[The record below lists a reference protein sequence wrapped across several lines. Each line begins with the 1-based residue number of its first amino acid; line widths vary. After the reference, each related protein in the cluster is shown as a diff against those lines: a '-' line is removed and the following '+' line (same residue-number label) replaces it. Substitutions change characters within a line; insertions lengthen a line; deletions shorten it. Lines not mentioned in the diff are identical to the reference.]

1 MQISAPDIFTATIA
15 AEYYASTRH
24 QEDLYLDGWCEGIA
38 FYESAIKN
46 QFIKVSMSEIEKKA
60 YLAKP
65 RDFELVL
72 VKAGSNGLLGVG
84 KRSSIFQ
91 VSLKYSCTRCVKNL
105 EGEDLVCAKK
115 RHNDDRLFYKDAHKP
130 GLSRDVSQIWDAQSK
145 IHYCHTCL
153 AVMSDWEDQHKRC
166 ITCGS
171 CLGNYVQLPGFGD
184 FYCAARENATIHDPQ
199 IESCSQWQL
208 GKMFVG
214 SEKT

>member
-1 MQISAPDIFTATIA
+1 MHSVRKEF
-15 AEYYASTRH
+15 R
-24 QEDLYLDGWCEGIA
+24 
-38 FYESAIKN
+38 
-46 QFIKVSMSEIEKKA
+46 
-60 YLAKP
+60 
-65 RDFELVL
+65 
-72 VKAGSNGLLGVG
+72 
-84 KRSSIFQ
+84 
-91 VSLKYSCTRCVKNL
+91 
-105 EGEDLVCAKK
+105 GEDLVCAKK
-115 RHNDDRLFYKDAHKP
+115 RHNDYRLFYKDAHKP
-130 GLSRDVSQIWDAQSK
+130 GLSRDVSQIWDVQSK

-171 CLGNYVQLPGFGD
+171 SLGNFVQLPGFGD